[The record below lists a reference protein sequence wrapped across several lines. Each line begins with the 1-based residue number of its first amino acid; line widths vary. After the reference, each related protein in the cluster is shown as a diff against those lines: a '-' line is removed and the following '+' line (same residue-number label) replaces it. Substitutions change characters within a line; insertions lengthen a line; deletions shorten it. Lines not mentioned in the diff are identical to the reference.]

1 MDIHVWCSYSWSQFW
16 FYGKAAAKDAFK
28 LFGEY
33 FSGISD
39 NTLFKVPLDGPNDNL
54 SFLDILE
61 DDRKDSEL
69 SQHCWHVVY
78 ILGIIP

>member
-1 MDIHVWCSYSWSQFW
+1 MDIHVWYGTIVATVQLLLITILILWESCS
-16 FYGKAAAKDAFK
+16 KANAFK
-28 LFGEY
+28 LFGEC

-54 SFLDILE
+54 LFLDILE

-69 SQHCWHVVY
+69 SQHC
-78 ILGIIP
+78 

>member
-1 MDIHVWCSYSWSQFW
+1 MDIHVWYGTIVATVQLLLITILILRESCS
-16 FYGKAAAKDAFK
+16 KANAFK
-28 LFGEY
+28 LFGEC

-54 SFLDILE
+54 LFLDILE

-69 SQHCWHVVY
+69 SQHC
-78 ILGIIP
+78 